1 MQRVKNTRDFLIFKN
16 ILKLTST
23 GAIISIILIGLFAW
37 WFQTSWVYI
46 LGYAGISLV
55 ALVSLP
61 LLYRLFGYRLQDELN
76 WLKNREL
83 KEHYEML
90 DRLKAVTSELTKLN
104 NKEGM
109 HQAKVLTDIIE
120 DYHHVVETR
129 FMGNEHGPLSYL
141 SSART
146 VQLNALQNLT
156 DMVAID
162 HSISSIMRN
171 KLDEE
176 SVITDQIQ
184 QRQDKQ
190 ITLREGQGKRMEELV
205 EENRKLF
212 NALMETAVEVA
223 NIPSFSKFER
233 IHTLSRLVSLAE
245 VTKLR
250 K

>member
-1 MQRVKNTRDFLIFKN
+1 M
-16 ILKLTST
+16 
-23 GAIISIILIGLFAW
+23 GAILSLVLIGLFAW
-37 WFQTSWVYI
+37 WFQAPLLFL
-46 LGYAGISLV
+46 LGYTGISLI
-55 ALVSLP
+55 ALTSLP
-61 LLYRLFGYRLQDELN
+61 LLYRFFGYRQNDELN

-90 DRLKAVTSELTKLN
+90 NRLVDVTKLLTKIN

-109 HQAKVLTDIIE
+109 RQAKVLTNIIE
-120 DYHHVVETR
+120 DYHNVIETR
-129 FMGNEHGPLSYL
+129 FMGNEHGPLTYL

-146 VQLNALQNLT
+146 VQKSALQNLT

-162 HSISSIMRN
+162 HSISSIKRN
-171 KLDEE
+171 KLDQE

-184 QRQDKQ
+184 KRQDKQ
-190 ITLREGQGKRMEELV
+190 NALRAGQGQRMDELV

-245 VTKLR
+245 VTKQS
-250 K
+250 KSSK

>member
-1 MQRVKNTRDFLIFKN
+1 M
-16 ILKLTST
+16 
-23 GAIISIILIGLFAW
+23 
-37 WFQTSWVYI
+37 
-46 LGYAGISLV
+46 
-55 ALVSLP
+55 
-61 LLYRLFGYRLQDELN
+61 LYRFFGYRQQDELN

-83 KEHYEML
+83 KEHYDML
-90 DRLKAVTSELTKLN
+90 DRLKGVTAELTKLD

-129 FMGNEHGPLSYL
+129 FMGNEYGPLSYL

-162 HSISSIMRN
+162 YSISSIKRN
-171 KLDEE
+171 KLEKE
-176 SVITDQIQ
+176 SVNTDQIQ
-184 QRQDKQ
+184 ERQNKQ
-190 ITLREGQGKRMEELV
+190 SVLREGQGKRMDDLV

>member
-1 MQRVKNTRDFLIFKN
+1 M
-16 ILKLTST
+16 
-23 GAIISIILIGLFAW
+23 
-37 WFQTSWVYI
+37 
-46 LGYAGISLV
+46 GYAGVSLV
-55 ALVSLP
+55 ALISLP
-61 LLYRLFGYRLQDELN
+61 LLYRFFGYRQNDELN

-90 DRLKAVTSELTKLN
+90 DRLKEVSKQLTKID

-109 HQAKVLTDIIE
+109 HQANVLTNIIE
-120 DYHHVVETR
+120 DYHNVVETR
-129 FMGNEHGPLSYL
+129 FMGNEHGPLTYL

-146 VQLNALQNLT
+146 VQQSALQNLT

-162 HSISSIMRN
+162 HSISSIKRN
-171 KLDEE
+171 KLDKE

-184 QRQDKQ
+184 KRQDKQ
-190 ITLREGQGKRMEELV
+190 NILRHGQGERMDQLV

-245 VTKLR
+245 VTKNS
-250 K
+250 KSSK

>member
-1 MQRVKNTRDFLIFKN
+1 M
-16 ILKLTST
+16 
-23 GAIISIILIGLFAW
+23 ALIGLFAW
-37 WFQTSWVYI
+37 WFQAPWLYV
-46 LGYAGISLV
+46 LGYTGLSLLALISI
-55 ALVSLP
+55 P
-61 LLYRLFGYRLQDELN
+61 LLYRFFGYRQNDELN

-90 DRLKAVTSELTKLN
+90 ESLKDVTKELTKLE

-109 HQAKVLTDIIE
+109 RQAHVLTDIIE
-120 DYHHVVETR
+120 DYHNVVETR
-129 FMGNEHGPLSYL
+129 FRGNEHGPLTYL

-146 VQLNALQNLT
+146 VQQSALQNLT
-156 DMVAID
+156 DMVVID
-162 HSISSIMRN
+162 HSISSIKRN
-171 KLDEE
+171 KLDQE

-184 QRQDKQ
+184 KRQDKQ
-190 ITLREGQGKRMEELV
+190 SVLREGQGKRMDELV

-245 VTKLR
+245 VTK
-250 K
+250 KSKSST